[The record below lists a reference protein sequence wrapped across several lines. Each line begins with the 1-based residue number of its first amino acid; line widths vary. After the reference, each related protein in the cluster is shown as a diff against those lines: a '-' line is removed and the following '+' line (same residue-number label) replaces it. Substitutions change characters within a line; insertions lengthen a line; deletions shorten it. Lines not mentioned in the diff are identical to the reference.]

1 MRASARVNQGS
12 LEMKYRLL
20 PSLVATVLATTLVGC
35 DNSGKTKVADTA
47 ASAATITEVAEKPPA
62 APAVAYESVIISND
76 EAGPFKLEGSGINY
90 LSRAGVVNVLEG
102 VLAPEVLES
111 PGYVTIEKAYAFAGN
126 YVLIISTGESGNSC
140 PATTYVFSYDTKSE
154 SITGKTEVDGC
165 SETLDSFADGNKLNV
180 KKEGKTTTVYNGVV
194 IEEKS

>member
-1 MRASARVNQGS
+1 
-12 LEMKYRLL
+12 MKYRLL

-76 EAGPFKLEGSGINY
+76 EAGPFKLEGSEINY

-102 VLAPEVLES
+102 VLSPDVLES
-111 PGYVTIEKAYAFAGN
+111 PGYVTIEKAYAFSSS
-126 YVLIISTGESGNSC
+126 YVLIVSTGESGNSC
-140 PATTYVFSYDTKSE
+140 PATTYIFSFDTKSE
-154 SITGKTEVDGC
+154 SITGKAGVDGC
-165 SETLDSFADGNKLNV
+165 SETLDSFADGNKLIV

-194 IEEKS
+194 TEEKS